1 MRQTFFSVLISILMI
16 STLVN
21 AETVQLSFSGVTT
34 EGRYCLLDSVKIE
47 NLTQNWSYT
56 LDCSIDTTY
65 DLPVAQVP
73 TGIDNVAMSEDD
85 GGLLS
90 VSQNFAVGNTVVS
103 INPIDNG
110 IVRMRVMDMVGR
122 VIIEH
127 AEYLTAG
134 QHHYILQ
141 LSTPQ
146 TYMIFVVT
154 DSEHAS
160 AKILNMSSNGR
171 YELSRISSLPLTNQV
186 QSRRKLRAEG
196 EDLMRYT
203 GYTNQ
208 KGAAVSS
215 EQITQYQSSP
225 EHIVLRFAPVAK
237 SQEGM
242 YVGMM
247 GFNSNLYP
255 YSFDILTSSN
265 LYAHQNFVSNL
276 TMANG
281 TILYHA
287 VYTSLG
293 NIVNAPVPE
302 KLENVSIVTFTDGL
316 DIGSW
321 RMNSNYPSEALYLAA
336 VNKQI
341 HRTYI
346 DGIKLDAYSIG
357 VKGSDVTDAARFES
371 DLHQLASDSAN
382 VFSVS
387 NMEEVNARF
396 REIAAK
402 IYNTK
407 VNYSMTIKLPAPD
420 PGSIIRFTFDNVTD
434 ANNSIY
440 YIEGTYDYDFNA
452 NMGIL
457 KDVVYY
463 GVQCSDGTTWK
474 SVPEGIFDIFT
485 IHNIASN
492 LGERLYTS
500 SMRQWSYIP
509 STNNWQINSE
519 FDPSSNSST
528 TEERTSALVMLV
540 LDCSSS
546 LSSDFSQM
554 QSAANNF
561 LSILAGSGN
570 INKPTVASASV
581 RLGDLQATLSASV
594 VNTGNLSITGKG
606 FCVSENPNMDNA
618 VFYYIDAED
627 EFEYLLTDL
636 IEGKTYYVC
645 SFAENQLGRRYGYK
659 ISFEAIAY
667 TVPALTTSS
676 ASNITISSATCGGTI
691 TSIGHTSIIEGGLCW
706 SKYPTPTIE
715 DTSKIIYTSNNSF
728 SGTIDG
734 LEDGTTY
741 YVRAYAKNSKGIGYG
756 NIETFTTIA
765 IIPPTL
771 TTSSVSNITTHS
783 AQCGGTITDKGNSD
797 ILERG
802 FCWSTNPNPTIED
815 TTLILGSGKGYFS
828 GTIDGLE
835 DGTTYYVRAY
845 AKNTKEVGYGDEIS
859 FTTIAIVPPTVTT
872 SAVSNITA
880 SSAQCGGSI
889 TNNGNSDIIERGLCW
904 STNPNPTIEDT
915 TLILGSGMGNFNGT
929 IDSLE
934 DGTTYYIRAYA
945 KNTKEI
951 GYGEAVSF
959 TTLKIVPPVVSLS
972 SITVTNTAGVSCS
985 GSITSDGHSPI
996 IECGF
1001 CIATDHNPTIDDSTI
1016 VASLD
1021 NFSQIISDLAINKEY
1036 YVRAYAKNSKEIGYS
1051 SELSTPNVNFY
1062 NIITYTAESQLSE
1075 VTNAQESGL
1084 HTNAFNTSIKSHSFS
1099 NGKGII
1105 LFSEKLTSIGTR
1117 AFSGCKGITSVTIP
1131 NSVTSIGG
1139 YAFYGCSGLISI
1151 DIPHSVTS
1159 IGECAFG
1166 SCTGLTSIIF
1176 PNSVISIERV
1186 AFYSCTGLT
1195 SVTIPNS
1202 VTNIGERAF
1211 QYCIGLSSIEVEN
1224 GNVVYDSRSNCNAII
1239 ETASNSLIV
1248 GCQNTIIPNSATS
1261 IGGYA
1266 FYGCSG
1272 LTSIEIS
1279 NSVTSIGGYAFYGCL
1294 GLTSIEIPNSVTSI
1308 GSYAFY
1314 QCSGLTSVII
1324 PNSVASIGDYAF
1336 YGCSGLISVT
1346 IPNGVTNIGE
1356 YAFYGCSGL
1365 TSVTIPNSVADIGSG
1380 AFLGCNSLPIIDGIR
1395 YADTYLVEAVDK
1407 TLSSYTIQQGT
1418 KWISTSAFY
1427 NCTSAKS
1434 IIIPNSVTCIEQ
1446 LAFRNCSS
1454 LTSIT
1459 IPSSVTRIGQYLF
1472 ARCTALT
1479 SVIWNAKEVG
1489 DFTSSETPFYSFN
1502 LSYSLSNITKFTFGE
1517 DVIIIPAYI
1526 CRSLQ
1531 ITSVTISKN
1540 VTSIHEGAFYNC
1552 SKITSITCKATV
1564 PPSIGSNVFY
1574 NVTKSIPVY
1583 VPAES
1588 VSAYKSATGWKNFTN
1603 IQAIK

>member
-1 MRQTFFSVLISILMI
+1 MRQRLITFLFAFFAINAMM
-16 STLVN
+16 N

-47 NLTQNWSYT
+47 NLTQNWSQT
-56 LDCSIDTTY
+56 LDCCIDTTY
-65 DLPVAQVP
+65 ELPVAQVP
-73 TGIDNVAMSEDD
+73 TGIDNIAASDNEDE
-85 GGLLS
+85 LLS
-90 VSQNFAVGNTVVS
+90 ISQNFAIGNTLVT
-103 INPIDNG
+103 INPLNNG
-110 IVRMRVMDMVGR
+110 VVRMRVMDMIGR

-127 AEYLTAG
+127 AEYLSAG
-134 QHHYILQ
+134 YHQYLLQ
-141 LSTPQ
+141 LGTPQ
-146 TYMIFVVT
+146 TYMLSVVT
-154 DSEHAS
+154 DTEHAS
-160 AKILNMSSNGR
+160 AKILNITFSGR
-171 YELSRISSLPLTNQV
+171 YDLSRVTSLPTAY
-186 QSRRKLRAEG
+186 QSPRKARAAG
-196 EDLMRYT
+196 ADLMQYT

-208 KGAAVSS
+208 KGVAVAS
-215 EQITQYQSSP
+215 EPITQYQSSP
-225 EHIVLRFAPVAK
+225 EQIVFHFAPVAK
-237 SQEGM
+237 GQEGM
-242 YVGMM
+242 YVGIL

-287 VYTSLG
+287 VYTSLD

-321 RMNSNYPSEALYLAA
+321 HMNSNYPSEALYLAA

-357 VKGSDVTDAARFES
+357 VKGSDVTDEVRFES

-382 VFSVS
+382 VFRVS
-387 NMEEVNARF
+387 NMDEVNTRF
-396 REIAAK
+396 RDIAAK

-440 YIEGTYDYDFNA
+440 YIEGTYDYDFGA

-457 KDVVYY
+457 KDVIYN
-463 GVQCSDGTTWK
+463 GVQCSDGTTWT
-474 SVPEGIFDIFT
+474 SVPDGIFDIFT
-485 IHNIASN
+485 IHNIATN
-492 LGERLYTS
+492 LGERVSTS
-500 SMRQWSYIP
+500 YMRQWSYIP
-509 STNNWQINSE
+509 STKNWQINSE
-519 FDPSSNSST
+519 FDLSTNSSSS
-528 TEERTSALVMLV
+528 EERTSALVMLV

-546 LSSDFSQM
+546 LGGDFSQM

-561 LSILAGSGN
+561 LSILAGKGN
-570 INKPTVASASV
+570 INKPTVSSASV
-581 RLGDLQATLSASV
+581 NLGDLQATLSATI

-606 FCVSENPNMDNA
+606 FCVSEHPNMDNA
-618 VFYYIDAED
+618 VFYYLNAED

-636 IEGKTYYVC
+636 VEGKTYYVC

-659 ISFEAIAY
+659 ISFDAIAY
-667 TVPALTTSS
+667 SVPTLTTSS
-676 ASNITISSATCGGTI
+676 VSDITISSATCGGTI
-691 TSIGHTSIIEGGLCW
+691 TSIGHTSIIERGICW
-706 SKYPTPTIE
+706 SKEPTPTIE
-715 DTSKIIYTSNNSF
+715 DTLKIIYTSDNAF

-734 LEDGTTY
+734 LEDGTIY
-741 YVRAYAKNSKGIGYG
+741 YVRAYAKNSKGVGYG

-771 TTSSVSNITTHS
+771 TSLNVSNITTHS
-783 AQCGGTITDKGNSD
+783 AQCGGTITDKGNSS
-797 ILERG
+797 IIERG
-802 FCWSTNPNPTIED
+802 LCWSTNPNPTIED
-815 TTLILGSGKGYFS
+815 TTLILGSGMGNFN

-859 FTTIAIVPPTVTT
+859 FTTIAIVSPTVTT

-880 SSAQCGGSI
+880 NSAQCGGSI

-904 STNPNPTIEDT
+904 SANPNPTIEDT
-915 TLILGSGMGNFNGT
+915 TLILGAGMGNFSGT
-929 IDSLE
+929 IDGLE

-959 TTLKIVPPVVSLS
+959 TTLKIVPPVVELS
-972 SITVTNTAGVSCS
+972 SISVTNTAGVSCS

-1139 YAFYGCSGLISI
+1139 DAFYGCSGLISI

-1266 FYGCSG
+1266 FYGC
-1272 LTSIEIS
+1272 
-1279 NSVTSIGGYAFYGCL
+1279 L
-1294 GLTSIEIPNSVTSI
+1294 GLTSIEIPNSLTSI

-1324 PNSVASIGDYAF
+1324 PNSVASIGD
-1336 YGCSGLISVT
+1336 C
-1346 IPNGVTNIGE
+1346 
-1356 YAFYGCSGL
+1356 AFYGCSGL

-1380 AFLGCNSLPIIDGIR
+1380 AFLGCNSLPVIDGIR

-1459 IPSSVTRIGQYLF
+1459 IPSSVTRIGRSLF

-1588 VSAYKSATGWKNFTN
+1588 VSAYKSAAGWKSFTK
-1603 IQAIK
+1603 IQAIP